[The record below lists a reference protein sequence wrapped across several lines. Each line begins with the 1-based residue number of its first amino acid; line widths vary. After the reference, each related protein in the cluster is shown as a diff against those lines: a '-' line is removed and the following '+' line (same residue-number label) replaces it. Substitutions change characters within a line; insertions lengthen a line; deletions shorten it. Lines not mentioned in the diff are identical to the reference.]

1 MIREIGVFGTNE
13 NVLKVLVCIT
23 AQSNSKRLIDM
34 AASKADELNAEL
46 HILNVQKGTS
56 IFNDK
61 DMPARIQELFSYGT
75 EKGGMIHA
83 YCDEDIPGIIG
94 SFIEREKIT
103 HIILGSP
110 PNNLNNHKKEEN
122 QFNNIVSKIPKNVK
136 VIIFERNGE
145 I

>member
-1 MIREIGVFGTNE
+1 LIREIGLFGKNE
-13 NVLKVLVCIT
+13 DVLKVLVCIT

-34 AASKADELNAEL
+34 AAGKADELNAEL

-61 DMPARIQELFSYGT
+61 DMPARLQELFSYGT
-75 EKGGMIHA
+75 EKNGMIHA

-94 SFIEREKIT
+94 SFIKNEKIT

-110 PNNLNNHKKEEN
+110 PSNLSINNKKEN
-122 QFNNIVSKIPKNVK
+122 QFNNIILQIPKNVDITI
-136 VIIFERNGE
+136 VERDGE
-145 I
+145 V